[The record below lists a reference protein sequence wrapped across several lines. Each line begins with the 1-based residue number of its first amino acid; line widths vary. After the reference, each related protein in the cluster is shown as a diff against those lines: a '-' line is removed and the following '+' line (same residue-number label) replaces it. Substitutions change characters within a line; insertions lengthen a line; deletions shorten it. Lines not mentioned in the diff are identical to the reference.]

1 MKTGCLILAG
11 GKKQSDGQTE
21 ILSENKWNDI
31 FGISGREA
39 WQIRRSVCLS

>member
-11 GKKQSDGQTE
+11 GKNSRMGRQKSSLKINGMTF
-21 ILSENKWNDI
+21 